1 MEFSDVIYDL
11 IDDVNARLAQHG
23 PQTVTTVVGQA
34 TVLKVFKLSGKLKGT
49 VIAGVRLDHGRI
61 ADGGIIRV
69 MRQAPLDEGGEGEGA
84 EEEHEPVTVGHGKV
98 ATLHHHQSTVRL
110 APLASPR
117 QLAHRALSGRADYR
131 DGGRRRRVRRL
142 PRRDLHGLRGGR
154 PAADDGGAAAAGR
167 GRRRVIK

>member
-61 ADGGIIRV
+61 ADGGMIRV
-69 MRQAPLDEGGEGEGA
+69 MRQAPPDEGGSTPIRVARQGA
-84 EEEHEPVTVGHGKV
+84 QKQWPSRHAFVG
-98 ATLHHHQSTVRL
+98 LSSTSQQRSHTRL
-110 APLASPR
+110 S
-117 QLAHRALSGRADYR
+117 STG
-131 DGGRRRRVRRL
+131 
-142 PRRDLHGLRGGR
+142 
-154 PAADDGGAAAAGR
+154 
-167 GRRRVIK
+167 

>member
-61 ADGGIIRV
+61 ADGGMIRV

-84 EEEHEPVTVGHGKV
+84 EEENEPVTVGHGKV

-110 APLASPR
+110 PPLAPPR
-117 QLAHRALSGRADYR
+117 
-131 DGGRRRRVRRL
+131 
-142 PRRDLHGLRGGR
+142 
-154 PAADDGGAAAAGR
+154 
-167 GRRRVIK
+167 